1 MLSIELQ
8 KPRFALIE
16 EAPPGDERQ
25 ALLVQLFAVN
35 LIRLPE
41 FKDIPVGEIC
51 CYRRSCGPRPRPR
64 WRTVDLR
71 QRPVSCSFCWFRKQR
86 LYNRC
91 GLSLWVNR
99 TAFMHLMEFHQPKGV
114 VAFET
119 CKLACNT
126 FLNNKHVLFDL
137 LPSLPQ
143 KLRARPTESLF
154 GEPPFRVPSASF
166 ATLIM
171 REHFMAIS
179 FLRNYLNIFRCIAG
193 VFSAGSPV
201 FGGFEGT
208 PT

>member
-1 MLSIELQ
+1 
-8 KPRFALIE
+8 
-16 EAPPGDERQ
+16 
-25 ALLVQLFAVN
+25 
-35 LIRLPE
+35 
-41 FKDIPVGEIC
+41 
-51 CYRRSCGPRPRPR
+51 
-64 WRTVDLR
+64 
-71 QRPVSCSFCWFRKQR
+71 
-86 LYNRC
+86 
-91 GLSLWVNR
+91 
-99 TAFMHLMEFHQPKGV
+99 MHLMEFHQPKGV

-193 VFSAGSPV
+193 VSFLRVPQFLAVLKGHQHENHSFGWSPKKETSLHTFEEEPWFRSPTVGSQPEDWLQR
-201 FGGFEGT
+201 GGFGLLTVTWFEVPGQGT
-208 PT
+208 GLDLAS